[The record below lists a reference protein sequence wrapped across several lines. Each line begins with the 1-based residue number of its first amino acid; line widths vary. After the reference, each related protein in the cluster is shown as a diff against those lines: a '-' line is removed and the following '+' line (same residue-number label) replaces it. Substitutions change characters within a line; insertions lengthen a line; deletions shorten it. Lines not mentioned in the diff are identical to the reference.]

1 MALSSPGIGSSL
13 DVNSIISQLMTLE
26 SQPLTALAQKEASY
40 LAKLTAYGSLKG
52 SLSAFQ
58 NSVASLATP
67 AKFAA
72 NKASV
77 ADSKVMSASADN
89 SAVAANYGIEI
100 TTLAQA
106 QKLKSTAFASTATTV
121 GSGKITIDFGTYSGD
136 TFTLNPDKASKEIT
150 IASGQDSLAGIRDAI
165 NAENAGVTASIIN
178 DGTGNRLVLASTDS
192 GVANALRI
200 TVDDDDLTDTDASGL
215 SQLVF
220 DGRTSGTKNL
230 TETVSAKNAA
240 LTIDGIAISK
250 ASNTITDA
258 IEGVTL
264 TLLEE
269 GASTTLSVARDSAGV
284 KSAVESFVK
293 AYNDVNKTLKD
304 LSSYNADTKQA
315 AVLNGDSTVR
325 SIQAQLRGV
334 LNSAISHAGGGLTTL
349 SEIGVS
355 FQKDGTLA
363 LDSAKLQTAIDD
375 PNKDISTLFAAVGKP
390 TDSLVSFV
398 TSTTSTKAGSYAVD
412 VTRLATQASVAGD
425 VVLGGTTTITGGGND
440 TLSLSVDGVAATMT
454 LAAGDYT
461 PAELAAEIQSKIN
474 GAGEL
479 SDAGIAVAV
488 GLSGGMLTVTSER
501 YGSGSKVE
509 SIAGNAAA
517 GIFGTVDYD
526 NGTGLDVAGSIGG
539 VAATGSGQILTGTN
553 DASGLAIRI
562 TGGAL
567 GDRGTVK
574 FDKGYAYQLD
584 SLIDDFLE
592 SDGTIA
598 NRTDGINRSIED
610 IEDRREVLNR
620 RLAMVEQRLR
630 AQFTAL
636 DVLMSSMTKT
646 SSFLQQ
652 QLASLPKYSND

>member
-13 DVNSIISQLMTLE
+13 DVNSIISQLMALE
-26 SQPLTALAQKEASY
+26 SKPLAALAQKEASY

-58 NSVASLATP
+58 NAVASLATP

-77 ADSKVMSASADN
+77 ADSAVISASADN
-89 SAVAANYGIEI
+89 SAVAANYSI
-100 TTLAQA
+100 TVNTLAQA
-106 QKLKSTAFASTATTV
+106 QKLKSTTFASTATTV

-136 TFTLNPDKASKEIT
+136 SFTLNPDKASKEIT

-165 NAENAGVTASIIN
+165 NAENVGVTASIIN
-178 DGTGNRLVLASTDS
+178 DGTGYRLVLASSDS

-200 TVDDDDLTDTDASGL
+200 TVDDDDLNDTDASGL

-230 TETVSAKNAA
+230 TETVSARNAD

-258 IEGVTL
+258 IDGVTL
-264 TLLEE
+264 TLLKE
-269 GASTTLSVARDSAGV
+269 GSSTSLSVARDSAGV
-284 KSAVESFVK
+284 KSAVEGFVK
-293 AYNDVNKTLKD
+293 AFNDVNKMLKD
-304 LSSYNADTKQA
+304 LSSYNPETKQA
-315 AVLNGDSTVR
+315 AVLNGDATVR
-325 SIQAQLRGV
+325 AIQAQLRSV
-334 LNSAISHAGGGLTTL
+334 LNSALSHAGGGLTSL

-363 LDSAKLQTAIDD
+363 LDSAKLQKVIDD
-375 PNKDISTLFAAVGKP
+375 PKKDISTLFAAVGKP

-398 TSTTSTKAGSYAVD
+398 TSTTNTKAGSYAVEI
-412 VTRLATQASVAGD
+412 TRLATQAEAVGD
-425 VVLGGTTTITGGGND
+425 VVLGGTTTITGGSND
-440 TLSLSVDGVAATMT
+440 TLTLTVDGVAASVT

-474 GAGEL
+474 GASEL
-479 SDAGIAVAV
+479 SEAGIAVTV
-488 GLSGGMLTVTSER
+488 SLSGGMLKVTSDS
-501 YGSGSKVE
+501 YGSRSKVE

-517 GIFGTVDYD
+517 IFGTVDYA

-539 VAATGSGQILTGTN
+539 VVATGSGQILTGTN

-567 GDRGTVK
+567 GERGTVK
-574 FDKGYAYQLD
+574 FDRGYAYQLD

-598 NRTDGINRSIED
+598 NRTDGINRSIKD
-610 IEDRREVLNR
+610 IEDRREVLTR
-620 RLAMVEQRLR
+620 RLEMVEQRLR

-646 SSFLQQ
+646 SEFLQQ